1 MKPEQP
7 STDIDRRAF
16 LVGGMGLAV
25 ASFLPLSTKA
35 APADMQAAVKE
46 LFGDR
51 PLQEG
56 GVTITIPPIAEN
68 GYSVPLMID
77 VDSPMTPEDYVKKI
91 AVFSPRNPIPNLV
104 QFTLGP
110 RTGLARVSTRIR
122 LAGTQKILVVA
133 EMSDGTLKSA
143 AAETMVTVAACII
156 G

>member
-56 GVTITIPPIAEN
+56 GVTITIH
-68 GYSVPLMID
+68 PL
-77 VDSPMTPEDYVKKI
+77 
-91 AVFSPRNPIPNLV
+91 R
-104 QFTLGP
+104 
-110 RTGLARVSTRIR
+110 RTAIR
-122 LAGTQKILVVA
+122 
-133 EMSDGTLKSA
+133 
-143 AAETMVTVAACII
+143 CR
-156 G
+156 